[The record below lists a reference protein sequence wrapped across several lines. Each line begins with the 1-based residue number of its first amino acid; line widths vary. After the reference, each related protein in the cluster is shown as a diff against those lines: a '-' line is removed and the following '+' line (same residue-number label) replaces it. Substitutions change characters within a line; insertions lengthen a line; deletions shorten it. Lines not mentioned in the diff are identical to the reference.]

1 MRKGIAMGKE
11 RRFFAVLLTAFFFA
25 ASILTAQENPGGGEE
40 KKEESAPAAPAPA
53 PAPAPAAPAK
63 PLRTNLFFRYG
74 KLLAAEAVSEK
85 PAISEP
91 TRQMRLATGAAYA
104 QLVFRADRGRSI
116 SIHDFVLANEEGKEF
131 ACIAIAEGKEPY
143 SGLNWIFRDTNGT
156 TLYRMLFALPSAQG
170 KYRLVFKFLESDPK
184 MEFFLLREKSSF
196 SGNFRENGDL
206 LLPKPPPPPAPP
218 APPAEEKKQENK
230 NDDKDKKK
238 DGEPIFTEP

>member
-11 RRFFAVLLTAFFFA
+11 RRFFAVLLITFFFA
-25 ASILTAQENPGGGEE
+25 ASFLTAQENSGGGEE
-40 KKEESAPAAPAPA
+40 KKESGAAVAPGPAPA
-53 PAPAPAAPAK
+53 VPAK

-74 KLLAAEAVSEK
+74 KLLAAEAVTEK

-91 TRQMRLATGAAYA
+91 TRQMQLATGAAYA

-116 SIHDFVLANEEGKEF
+116 SIHDFVLADEEGKEF

-156 TLYRMLFALPSAQG
+156 TLYRMLFALPSARG

-184 MEFFLLREKSSF
+184 MEFFLLRERSSF

-218 APPAEEKKQENK
+218 APPAEEKKEEKKDGDNK
-230 NDDKDKKK
+230 NKK
-238 DGEPIFTEP
+238 DGEPLFTEP